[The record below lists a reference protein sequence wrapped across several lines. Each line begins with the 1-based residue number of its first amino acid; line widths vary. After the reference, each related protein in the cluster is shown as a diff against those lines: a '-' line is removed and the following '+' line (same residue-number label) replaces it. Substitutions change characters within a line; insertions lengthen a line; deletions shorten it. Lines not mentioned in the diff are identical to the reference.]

1 MFAGAI
7 AAPALLSARA
17 RGQGLKPVDVLLDWK
32 AAPTYS
38 GFYLARDMGAF
49 KKRGVEVRLV
59 EGQGAAQSAATIG
72 AGKQFWIGSSSG
84 GATAIG
90 RASNLAVRSLA
101 VYYRRTPTVIY
112 SRLEDHIDSPRDL
125 YNKRIGLV
133 PGSATVDEYR
143 ALLIANH
150 LDRKR
155 ITEVTVGRDSKA
167 LFDLSVDALVDY
179 EEIAP
184 AEARAEGKK
193 ISILRLADFGVRLYS
208 LNLIVNDD
216 AWNDS
221 ARRDIAQKIA
231 EALQEGYGAVRDR
244 PREATA
250 ALKRLFPELGAA
262 YVDESMR
269 TVARELGALP
279 IGLQTRAGWEDTLK
293 SLTSLGLL
301 ARPVAPDEVAIM
313 E

>member
-1 MFAGAI
+1 MLAGAI